1 MGVLIMYA
9 LTPKGI
15 GKKVGARSIRPDWG
29 LAEGETFTVEDFNA
43 DMVLAE
49 DGVSL
54 REPTVEELAPTYQEL
69 RRAEYPPMED
79 YLDGIVK
86 GDNAQVKKYI
96 DACSAV
102 KKKYPK

>member
-1 MGVLIMYA
+1 MYA
-9 LTPKGI
+9 ITPKGI
-15 GKKVGARSIRPDWG
+15 GKKVGARAIRPDWG

-49 DGVSL
+49 DGISL

-69 RRAEYPPMED
+69 RRAEYPPVED
-79 YLDGIVK
+79 YLDAWVK
-86 GDNAQVKKYI
+86 EDTVALGKYK
-96 DACSAV
+96 AECLAV